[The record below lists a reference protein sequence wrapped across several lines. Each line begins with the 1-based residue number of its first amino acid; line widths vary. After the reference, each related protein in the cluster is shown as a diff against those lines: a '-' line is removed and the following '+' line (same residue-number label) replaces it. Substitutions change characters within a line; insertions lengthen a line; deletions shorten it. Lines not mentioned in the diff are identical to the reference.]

1 MRDTSCSAFNYLSTQ
16 DPVEIFDTDHI
27 TNQIM
32 FVQLPNA
39 AKLADAAS
47 ILESSTS
54 MWTLDMY
61 MLLHVLSM
69 LEHSVTTVAWH
80 MSTFRFNSIIWGK
93 FTVIWL
99 PSPEMITQTTQPL
112 CLIMSLPGLCAYKS
126 LWQIFFWIL
135 RNNIRTQKPNT
146 SAEAQ
151 TVWVYND
158 VPVRQNEPIMW
169 AFWIRIDIL
178 GWFAIEGWIND
189 IIRYVVRG
197 IDNIRMG
204 RPVLYNRPFVRIVP
218 PIAVLP
224 PRLVRVW
231 EPLNGQGL
239 PTLAAI
245 IYE

>member
-1 MRDTSCSAFNYLSTQ
+1 MSTQ
-16 DPVEIFDTDHI
+16 DLAEIFDTDHD

-47 ILESSTS
+47 VLESSTL

-61 MLLHVLSM
+61 TLLYALSI
-69 LEHSVTTVAWH
+69 LEHSVTTAAWH
-80 MSTFRFNSIIWGK
+80 MSAFRFNSIIWGK

-99 PSPEMITQTTQPL
+99 PSPEMMIQTTQPSGI
-112 CLIMSLPGLCAYKS
+112 IMSLPGLCAYKS

-135 RNNIRTQKPNT
+135 RNNMRTQKPNT
-146 SAEAQ
+146 SAEAR

-158 VPVRQNEPIMW
+158 IPVRQGRPIMW
-169 AFWIRIDIL
+169 VFWIRIDIL
-178 GWFAIEGWIND
+178 GWFAIVGWID
-189 IIRYVVRG
+189 DMVRFARRG
-197 IDNIRMG
+197 VNNIRMG
-204 RPVLYNRPFVRIVP
+204 RPVLHNRPFVRIVP
-218 PIAVLP
+218 PIVALP

-231 EPLNGQGL
+231 EPLNGQGS

-245 IYE
+245 IYN